1 MNWTTKLVR
10 NWLEDP
16 KAVERDMKLINLLND
31 GEDITVEPYTNV
43 DIFGESYRLRSSSI
57 VLNHTTEELEDI
69 VRNKTLPEMMNG
81 ILPQSREYQFEM
93 LRQIQSN
100 KMNVL
105 SCARQIGS
113 TSVLATYVTHYLAN
127 SWDKSIMFVTKDV
140 RGATHKIMKAIQN
153 CPYHRQSGIRK
164 VNENND
170 TEPAVVRMSAVIS
183 FENGCTIR
191 VFDMSKLLVSP
202 DLLIVDGIQF
212 YGLDLIAGTFP
223 GLIARTNTKIVLAGL
238 PDREGNFETVFD
250 WARKR
255 NDKNPGSTAIG
266 SWDWK
271 THWVEHEQD
280 IRSHITTE
288 QWFMEY
294 ELLVPGTQ
302 EWRDKMLE
310 TILR

>member
-16 KAVERDMKLINLLND
+16 KAVERDMKLLNLLND

-57 VLNHTTEELEDI
+57 VLNHTTEELQDI

-105 SCARQIGS
+105 SCARQIGT

-153 CPYHRQSGIRK
+153 CPYHRQSGIRE
-164 VNENND
+164 VNEHND
-170 TEPAVVRMSAVIS
+170 PEPAAVIS

-191 VFDMSKLLVSP
+191 VFDHRFADMSKLLVSP

-255 NDKNPGSTAIG
+255 KDKNPGSTAIG
-266 SWDWK
+266 TWDW
-271 THWVEHEQD
+271 TCHWFELAQD
-280 IRSHITTE
+280 IKSMLTTE
-288 QWFMEY
+288 EWLMEY

>member
-1 MNWTTKLVR
+1 
-10 NWLEDP
+10 
-16 KAVERDMKLINLLND
+16 
-31 GEDITVEPYTNV
+31 
-43 DIFGESYRLRSSSI
+43 
-57 VLNHTTEELEDI
+57 
-69 VRNKTLPEMMNG
+69 
-81 ILPQSREYQFEM
+81 
-93 LRQIQSN
+93 
-100 KMNVL
+100 
-105 SCARQIGS
+105 
-113 TSVLATYVTHYLAN
+113 
-127 SWDKSIMFVTKDV
+127 MFVTKDV

-153 CPYHRQSGIRK
+153 CPYHRQSGIRE

-170 TEPAVVRMSAVIS
+170 PEPTAVIS

-266 SWDWK
+266 TWDWK
-271 THWVEHEQD
+271 TYWVEHEQE
-280 IRSHITTE
+280 IRSQLTTE
-288 QWFMEY
+288 QWLMEY

>member
-1 MNWTTKLVR
+1 
-10 NWLEDP
+10 
-16 KAVERDMKLINLLND
+16 
-31 GEDITVEPYTNV
+31 
-43 DIFGESYRLRSSSI
+43 
-57 VLNHTTEELEDI
+57 
-69 VRNKTLPEMMNG
+69 
-81 ILPQSREYQFEM
+81 
-93 LRQIQSN
+93 
-100 KMNVL
+100 
-105 SCARQIGS
+105 
-113 TSVLATYVTHYLAN
+113 
-127 SWDKSIMFVTKDV
+127 MFVTKDV

-153 CPYHRQSGIRK
+153 CPYHRQSGIRE

-170 TEPAVVRMSAVIS
+170 PEPAAVRMSAVIS

-255 NDKNPGSTAIG
+255 KDKNPGSTAIS

-280 IRSHITTE
+280 IRSHLTTE
-288 QWFMEY
+288 QWLMEY

>member
-10 NWLEDP
+10 NWIEDP
-16 KAVERDMKLINLLND
+16 KAVERDIKILNLLND
-31 GEDITVEPYTNV
+31 CEDITVEPYTNV

-57 VLNHTTEELEDI
+57 VLNHTNDELQDI

-105 SCARQIGS
+105 SCARQIGT

-140 RGATHKIMKAIQN
+140 RGATQKIMKVIQN
-153 CPYHRQSGIRK
+153 CPYHRQSGIRE
-164 VNENND
+164 VNEHND
-170 TEPAVVRMSAVIS
+170 PEPAAVIS

-191 VFDMSKLLVSP
+191 VFDHRFADMSKLLVSP

-223 GLIARTNTKIVLAGL
+223 GLIARTNTKIVLSGL

-255 NDKNPGSTAIG
+255 KDKNHGCIAIG
-266 SWDWK
+266 TWDWK

-280 IRSHITTE
+280 IRSHLSTE
-288 QWFMEY
+288 QWLMEY

>member
-16 KAVERDMKLINLLND
+16 KAVERDIKLLNLLND

-57 VLNHTTEELEDI
+57 VLNHTNQELLDI
-69 VRNKTLPEMMNG
+69 VGNKTLPEMMNG
-81 ILPQSREYQFEM
+81 ILTQSREYQFEM

-105 SCARQIGS
+105 SCARQIGT

-127 SWDKSIMFVTKDV
+127 NWDKSIMFLSKDV

-153 CPYHRQSGIRK
+153 CPYHRQSGIRE
-164 VNENND
+164 VNEHND
-170 TEPAVVRMSAVIS
+170 PEPAAVIS

-255 NDKNPGSTAIG
+255 KDKNPGSTAIG
-266 SWDWK
+266 TWDWK

-280 IRSHITTE
+280 IRSQLSTE
-288 QWFMEY
+288 QWLMEY